1 MWLWQAVRAK
11 RVRLSP
17 ACAAPVA
24 GPVLGLLCY
33 FLLNWA
39 VFGDCLRFSKYQ
51 YEHWGQRLGFFWSTV
66 AYHLDTMVQWWRE
79 GWRLNAVCISL
90 LAVVCILY
98 AMGLL
103 CAAARRLQAHHLAFA
118 LAYAAFTMGATWLL
132 SAPRYLAGCFVLP
145 CAAAL
150 CCRRRR
156 WLRLFWLAV
165 QAAIAAAYFAIYL
178 RHGPVY

>member
-1 MWLWQAVRAK
+1 M
-11 RVRLSP
+11 
-17 ACAAPVA
+17 A

-51 YEHWGQRLGFFWSTV
+51 YEHWGQRLGFFWNTV
-66 AYHLDTMVQWWRE
+66 AYHLDAMVQWWRE
-79 GWRLNAVCISL
+79 GRRLNAVCISL

-150 CCRRRR
+150 CCRRCR
-156 WLRLFWLAV
+156 WLRLCWLAG
-165 QAAIAAAYFAIYL
+165 QTAIAAAYFAVYL